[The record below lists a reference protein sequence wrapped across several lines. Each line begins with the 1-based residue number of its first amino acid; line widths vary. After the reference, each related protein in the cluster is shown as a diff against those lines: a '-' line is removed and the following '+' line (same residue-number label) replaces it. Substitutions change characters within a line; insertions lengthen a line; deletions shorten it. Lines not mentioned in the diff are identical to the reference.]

1 MADICKE
8 CKDCWNYKVCEIG
21 CFGSDK
27 PCEHYVGED
36 RDEVLKKRENRCACA
51 PEPYKAESE
60 D

>member
-1 MADICKE
+1 MTNICKE

-36 RDEVLKKRENRCACA
+36 RDEVLKKKVSNE
-51 PEPYKAESE
+51 YDSTGS
-60 D
+60 DY